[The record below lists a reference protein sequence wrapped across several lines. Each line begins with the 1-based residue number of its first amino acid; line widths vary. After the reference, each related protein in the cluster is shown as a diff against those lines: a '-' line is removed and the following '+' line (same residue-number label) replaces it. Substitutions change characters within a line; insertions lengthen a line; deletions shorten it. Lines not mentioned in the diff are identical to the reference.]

1 MKDREINMALNS
13 VLVSLFNDIM
23 HIEEKAIITKEYE
36 DISNNDMHIIDAI
49 GINKPQMVSEVARKM
64 SVTQGTVNV
73 AMNALERKGYINR
86 NRSEEDRRVVLVSL
100 TEKGVKAYHHH
111 RDFHKNMMRA
121 IVRDLNDEEK
131 KALHHCLVHLE
142 DFFRDLEEKNRREA
156 GKE

>member
-49 GINKPQMVSEVARKM
+49 GIAKPQMVSEVARKM

-73 AMNALERKGYINR
+73 AMNR

-121 IVRDLNDEEK
+121 IVRDLNDDEK

-156 GKE
+156 EKA

>member
-49 GINKPQMVSEVARKM
+49 GIAEPQMVSEVARKM

-100 TEKGVKAYHHH
+100 TERGVKAYHHH
-111 RDFHKNMMRA
+111 RDFHKKMMRA

-131 KALHHCLVHLE
+131 QALHHCLVHLE
-142 DFFRDLEEKNRREA
+142 EFFRGIEEEKKRQA
-156 GKE
+156 